1 MTDKTTTR
9 RDFLRRSGYTGGVLL
24 SLPAASALLAA
35 CGSDDDEPAAATTA
49 TTAAAATATTAAPA
63 PVEMTDVSFQLGWT
77 KLVQFGG
84 HFMALDR
91 GYFEEEGISAEFV
104 SGGPG
109 IDPVAD
115 VASGAILMGDA
126 DGSGLVIARE
136 AGIPVRAFAAIFQ
149 KSPFSVM
156 SPAGTP
162 IGSLEDMVGKT
173 IGLPDGYR
181 PQLTVLLEGAGIDPA
196 DVNMV
201 PVGFDPAVLSSGQ
214 VDGYMGYATSQGV
227 ALREGGFDINV
238 VYNSD
243 LGDQGY
249 GNAFFAT
256 DETIETQSE
265 LLIRW
270 LRADLRGWEDAVADP
285 VGMAERVT
293 ELYGAETGVELAA
306 EIASAEAQVE
316 LIQGNENG
324 LLWIDEEV
332 FAATASLS
340 FAAGAVESEL
350 PVEDLMTQ
358 EILLGA
364 TGA

>member
-1 MTDKTTTR
+1 MKGVMNEQATTTR
-9 RDFLRRSGYTGGVLL
+9 RDFLRRSGYTGGALL
-24 SLPAASALLAA
+24 TLPAASALLAA
-35 CGSDDDEPAAATTA
+35 CGSDDESETSGPAELTQ
-49 TTAAAATATTAAPA
+49 
-63 PVEMTDVSFQLGWT
+63 VGFQLGWT

-91 GYFEEEGISAEFV
+91 GYFEEEGIKAEFV

-109 IDPVAD
+109 IDAVAD
-115 VASGAILMGDA
+115 VASGAILLGDA

-149 KSPFSVM
+149 RSPFALM
-156 SPAGTP
+156 SPAGDP
-162 IGSLEDMVGKT
+162 ILSLDDMAGRT

-181 PQLTVLLEGAGIDPA
+181 PQLTVLLEGAGVDPSS
-196 DVNMV
+196 VNMV

-227 ALREGGFDINV
+227 ALRESGFDIEV
-238 VYNSD
+238 VYNAD

-256 DETIETQSE
+256 EETIENE
-265 LLIRW
+265 KDLLIRW

-285 VGMAERVT
+285 VAMAERVT
-293 ELYGAETGVELAA
+293 ELYGAETGAELAA
-306 EIASAEAQVE
+306 ETASAKAQVE
-316 LIQGNENG
+316 LIEGNDKG
-324 LLWIDEEV
+324 LLWIDEDV

-340 FAAGAVESEL
+340 LASGTVGTEIS
-350 PVEDLMTQ
+350 VDDLMTQ
-358 EILLGA
+358 EILEGA
-364 TGA
+364 TA